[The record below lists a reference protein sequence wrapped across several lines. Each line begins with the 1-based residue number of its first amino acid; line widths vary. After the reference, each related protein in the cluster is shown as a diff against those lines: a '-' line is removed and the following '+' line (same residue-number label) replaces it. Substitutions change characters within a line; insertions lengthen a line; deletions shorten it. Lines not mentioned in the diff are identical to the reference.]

1 MFLQAEK
8 WKFNNTLPGFV
19 LSSKNGMNVE
29 RDRDLSAKSA
39 GLMLAPPAL
48 MLKPSPIS
56 TPFSRVRRLF
66 LCLSLD
72 CVVLRSLVY
81 PKKL

>member
-1 MFLQAEK
+1 MFLHAEK

-29 RDRDLSAKSA
+29 RDCDLSTKSP
-39 GLMLAPPAL
+39 GPMWAPPAL
-48 MLKPSPIS
+48 MLKLSPVS

-66 LCLSLD
+66 LCLFLD
-72 CVVLRSLVY
+72 CFVLQSLVY